1 MADPRHPFAF
11 PNFRFFWTAR
21 LCSTLAQNTLVIV
34 VGWQVYDLARATMDT
49 KDAALQLGLVG
60 LAQFTPLFVLTLVT
74 GWAADRFDRRL
85 IICLTT
91 TLQLACAAILGLLT
105 WTGAASLPALMAVA
119 AFLGVARAFSMPA
132 LNALGPNLVPP
143 EVLPHAIATNAIAG
157 RAGSILGPAAGGY
170 LYAWAAP
177 MPYAVSAGL
186 FALSLACMVLVRPG
200 VRAPVTPRRPWVLM
214 VEGLAYVR
222 ANKLVLGATSLDLFA
237 VLLGGATAML
247 PIYARDILHVG
258 PAGLGHL
265 RAAPAVGAMATA
277 LLFSWRP
284 LKHDVGVKMLAAVA
298 VFGVATV
305 VFGLS
310 RWTPLSL
317 ACLVILGGADML
329 SVYVRQSLIQ
339 LSTPDA
345 MRGRVGAVS
354 SLFIS
359 ASNELGEAES
369 GFVAALIGPVAA
381 VVAGGLGAILVTG
394 LWAWWFPA
402 LRRARTFASTE
413 DGG

>member
-1 MADPRHPFAF
+1 MADARHPFAF
-11 PNFRFFWTAR
+11 RDFRFFWTAR

-34 VGWQVYDLARATMDT
+34 VGWQVYDLARATMNT
-49 KDAALQLGLVG
+49 RDAALQLGFVG
-60 LAQFTPLFVLTLVT
+60 LAQFAPLFVLTLVT

-91 TLQLACAAILGLLT
+91 ALQLACAAALGLLT

-132 LNALGPNLVPP
+132 LNALGPNIVPP

-157 RAGSILGPAAGGY
+157 RVGSILGPAAGGY
-170 LYAWAAP
+170 LYAWTPPA
-177 MPYAVSAGL
+177 PYAVSAGL
-186 FALSLACMVLVRPG
+186 FVLSLTCMLLVRPV
-200 VRAPVTPRRPWVLM
+200 VRAPVTPRKPWVLM
-214 VEGLAYVR
+214 VEGLVYVR
-222 ANKLVLGATSLDLFA
+222 GNKLVLGAISLDLFA

-247 PIYARDILHVG
+247 PIFARDILHVG
-258 PAGLGHL
+258 PEGLGHL

-284 LKHDVGVKMLAAVA
+284 LKHNVGVKMLASVA
-298 VFGVATV
+298 VFGLATV
-305 VFGLS
+305 IFGLS
-310 RWTPLSL
+310 RWMPLSL
-317 ACLVILGGADML
+317 GCLAILGGADML
-329 SVYVRQSLIQ
+329 SVYVRQSLMQ

-369 GFVAALIGPVAA
+369 GFLAALVGPVAA
-381 VVAGGLGAILVTG
+381 VVAGGVGAILITG
-394 LWAWWFPA
+394 LWAWWFPS
-402 LRRARTFASTE
+402 LRQARTFASTQ
-413 DGG
+413 DSG